1 MNSME
6 DRLPARIYKIVAVD
20 DSKVNLAIIVKAI
33 GHETGYDILTFDSGS
48 NFLSAIEAPEAELPD
63 LILLDVVMPDPD
75 GFAVARQLKATDHTK
90 DIPIIFIT
98 SLDDT
103 ESRVK
108 AFENGGVDYV
118 GKPFDR
124 EELIAHIDAHLQLK
138 RVSEELEFK
147 TGRLHDLYRELEKT
161 KAELEWLN
169 DQKNQYLGI
178 VNRDEDLTFL

>member
-1 MNSME
+1 MISAE
-6 DRLPARIYKIVAVD
+6 DRLQGRVYRIVAVD

-33 GHETGYDILTFDSGS
+33 GHETGYDIITFDSGA
-48 NFLSAIEAPEAELPD
+48 NFLLAIETPESELPD
-63 LILLDVVMPDPD
+63 LILLDVVMPQPD
-75 GFAVARQLKATDHTK
+75 GFEVARQLKAMDHTK

-138 RVSEELEFK
+138 RVNEQLEFK

-169 DQKNQYLGI
+169 EQKNQYLGI

>member
-1 MNSME
+1 MINAEERSPE
-6 DRLPARIYKIVAVD
+6 RIYKIVAVD

-33 GHETGYDILTFDSGS
+33 GHETGYDIITFDNGSG
-48 NFLSAIEAPEAELPD
+48 FLSAIETPESDLPD
-63 LILLDVVMPDPD
+63 LILLDVVMPEPD
-75 GFAVARQLKATDHTK
+75 GFAVARQLKAMDHTK
-90 DIPIIFIT
+90 GIPIIFIT

-124 EELIAHIDAHLQLK
+124 DELIAHIDAHLRLK
-138 RVSEELEFK
+138 RVNEELEFK
-147 TGRLHDLYRELEKT
+147 TNKLHDLYKELERT
-161 KAELEWLN
+161 RAEVDRLN
-169 DQKNQYLGI
+169 EQKNQYLGI

>member
-1 MNSME
+1 MNSIE
-6 DRLPARIYKIVAVD
+6 DRLPARIYKITAVD

-33 GHETGYDILTFDSGS
+33 GNETGYDILTFDSGS
-48 NFLSAIEAPEAELPD
+48 KFLSAIETPEAELPD

-75 GFAVARQLKATDHTK
+75 GFAVARQLKAMDHTK